1 MISIKTLKSILVWL
15 CKLVLAILDPHNT
28 RGVEDVGPDLKD
40 LSQRSGSL
48 QSKPINDYSKDAEI
62 EFLRKKADVLEKM
75 LRDEIQ
81 RNTEQQKSLK
91 APPPSE

>member
-15 CKLVLAILDPHNT
+15 CKLVLAILDPNNT

-40 LSQRSGSL
+40 LKHRSDDL
-48 QSKPINDYSKDAEI
+48 HTLPKDDYSKDAEI

-75 LRDEIQ
+75 LRDEIK
-81 RNTEQQKSLK
+81 RNTEQQRSLK

>member
-1 MISIKTLKSILVWL
+1 MIPIKTLKSILVWL

-28 RGVEDVGPDLKD
+28 RGVEDIGSDIKD
-40 LSQRSGSL
+40 LSQRSGTL
-48 QSKPINDYSKDAEI
+48 QSMPKDDYSKDAEI

-91 APPPSE
+91 APPPKE